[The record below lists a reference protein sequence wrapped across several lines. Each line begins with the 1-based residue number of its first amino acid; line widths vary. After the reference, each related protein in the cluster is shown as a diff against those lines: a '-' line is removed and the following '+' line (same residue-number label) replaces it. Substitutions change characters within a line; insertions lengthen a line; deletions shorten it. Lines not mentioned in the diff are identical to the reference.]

1 LRREE
6 GYLIRAMNLPTTGGF
21 TATSSAQASGT
32 LQEPELAPVDT
43 DITGLAMWAVV
54 FAGGIGSRFWPLSTP
69 ERPKPL
75 LALVTGNS
83 LLEDTVGRLQP
94 LIPPERVIVVTSRDI
109 APAIRKAVRDLPEEN
124 ILIEPRPLGTAAAL
138 AWGAQEVAR
147 RAGPETPLCAM
158 HTDLAIAFPGAFR
171 ESLGR
176 AAAVANR
183 EGALVAL
190 GVRPTRAEPSFGY
203 IRLGDALDDDRSLSS
218 GGAYQVAGFVEKPA
232 EAHAEDLA
240 GEGALWHSGIIV
252 GSAKTMLEK
261 LARYTPEIA
270 PGLDALASGNLPAF
284 AGMIRSV
291 SIERGLLERIARFLV
306 LLADF
311 GWDDVGTW
319 ASLRRARDL
328 DDDGNG
334 ALGAV
339 QFVDAE
345 SNVVHTESGT
355 VVLFGVSRLLVV
367 SLPGMTFVTTLER
380 ASDLKPLLDALPG
393 SLRVNPGGGPGQ

>member
-1 LRREE
+1 
-6 GYLIRAMNLPTTGGF
+6 MNLPKTGGF
-21 TATSSAQASGT
+21 TSTLSGPASGT
-32 LQEPELAPVDT
+32 LQEPELAPLGT
-43 DITGLAMWAVV
+43 DITGLAIWAVV

-109 APAIRKAVRDLPEEN
+109 APAIRTAVRDLPEEN

-147 RAGPETPLCAM
+147 RAGPETPICAM
-158 HTDLAIAFPGAFR
+158 HTDLAISFPSAFR
-171 ESLGR
+171 DSIGR

-190 GVRPTRAEPSFGY
+190 GVRPTRVESSFGY
-203 IRLGDALDDDRSLSS
+203 IKVGAALDGSSTLSA
-218 GGAYQVAGFVEKPA
+218 GGAYQVAAFIEKPA
-232 EAHAEDLA
+232 EAEAAALSGD
-240 GEGALWHSGIIV
+240 GALWHSGIII
-252 GSAKTMLEK
+252 GSAKTFLEK
-261 LARYTPEIA
+261 LGRYTNEIA
-270 PGLDALASGNLPAF
+270 PGLDALASGNLPTF

-291 SIERGLLERIARFLV
+291 SIERGLLERISRFLV

-339 QFVDAE
+339 HFVDAT

-367 SLPGMTFVTTLER
+367 SLPGLTFITTLER
-380 ASDLKPLLDALPG
+380 ANDLKPLLDALPG
-393 SLRVNPGGGPGQ
+393 SLRVNPSGAPNAG

>member
-1 LRREE
+1 
-6 GYLIRAMNLPTTGGF
+6 MPLPTSGDF
-21 TATSSAQASGT
+21 TATSSGTTSGT
-32 LQEPELAPVDT
+32 LIEPELARAGD
-43 DITGLAMWAVV
+43 DITGLAIWAVV

-94 LIPPERVIVVTSRDI
+94 LIPPERVLVVTSRDI
-109 APAIRKAVRDLPEEN
+109 APAIRGAVQDLPEEN

-147 RAGPETPLCAM
+147 RAGPETPVCAI
-158 HTDLAIAFPGAFR
+158 HADLAVSFPGAFR
-171 ESLGR
+171 DSIGR

-183 EGALVAL
+183 EGAIVAL
-190 GVRPTRAEPSFGY
+190 GVRPTRAEPSFGH
-203 IRLGDALDDDRSLSS
+203 IELGDALDSENPLAS
-218 GGAYQVAGFVEKPA
+218 GGAYQVANFVEKPT
-232 EAHAEDLA
+232 EADAAVLCGD
-240 GEGALWHSGIIV
+240 GALWHSGIII
-252 GSAKTMLEK
+252 GSAKVMLEK
-261 LARYTPEIA
+261 LGRYTPEIA
-270 PGLDALASGNLPAF
+270 PGLDALTAGNLPAF

-291 SIERGLLERIARFLV
+291 SIERGLLERIKKFLV

-334 ALGAV
+334 ALGSV
-339 QFVDAE
+339 QFVDAT

-367 SLPGMTFVTTLER
+367 ALPGLTFVTTLDR
-380 ASDLKPLLDALPG
+380 ANDLKPLLDALPG
-393 SLRVNPGGGPGQ
+393 SLRINPTGGGRSSV